1 MGSNVVHE
9 VIYQSNRIAPF
20 CLPRRNHESVFVQLD
35 TMVGRMAVNN
45 EVLLMLVDAGY
56 NNLFL
61 SNYLYGKLN
70 SMPNVVVSVLD
81 MKLYHVLVRLRIHN
95 VDFKRTEHSR
105 CFLGPLL
112 FL

>member
-1 MGSNVVHE
+1 
-9 VIYQSNRIAPF
+9 
-20 CLPRRNHESVFVQLD
+20 
-35 TMVGRMAVNN
+35 MVGRKAVNN

-81 MKLYHVLVRLRIHN
+81 MKLYHVLVRLWIHN